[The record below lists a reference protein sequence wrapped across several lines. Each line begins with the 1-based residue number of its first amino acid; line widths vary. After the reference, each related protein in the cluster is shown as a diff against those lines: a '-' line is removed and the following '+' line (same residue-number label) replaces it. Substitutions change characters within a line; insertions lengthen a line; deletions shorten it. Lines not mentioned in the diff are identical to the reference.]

1 MKERIRAKI
10 KTIYMEPDDSIILK
24 VDGEVVLEDTIKR
37 TMVLDEAVIFD
48 VEPGDFK
55 GAVDGIGGAFL
66 VTEEVQTDGD

>member
-48 VEPGDFK
+48 VEPGDIFIHK
-55 GAVDGIGGAFL
+55 TTIKIK
-66 VTEEVQTDGD
+66 